1 MNQQKNHS
9 PEMSGATVID
19 IKYPALGRYWKTLV
33 ERNPDLKEREESF
46 VAGDTIIA
54 QERVYHRAFVLLDGQ
69 AREEL
74 VVEHQG
80 IPLTKELRILKAGR
94 VGFAEALSEEY
105 ADQPA
110 RYSVVAET
118 RTTIVRIDRAW
129 LNELTLLRGKGNF
142 EFDLVLELI
151 RTRQE
156 QLDSTEQT
164 LRDRIQVQLDLNVA
178 REAGSDLSN
187 LAERML
193 AMIERRDQTI
203 RTLKH
208 HIRETELSSESI
220 TNILREEQPQMIH
233 ILAAGPNEPELD
245 DPGSIDIEDP
255 ERTLIDLIP
264 FGTEKPP
271 EEDETDPDGTAQTL
285 RPPPSPKQNEG
296 PTEIQA
302 DDDDVVIEIHDDDT
316 SIEDVTLDE
325 IGGTERQTRGFSKPP
340 PETVDQVVEIPR
352 LPKTGYQYHRSE
364 TLQGLAAQTV
374 PTETQE
380 GDFFNDEEIPSSHS
394 GTLLGVSIE
403 EVWPQGIPEKQTAI
417 PFMQP
422 EIDLPPSSRLPA
434 RQAIVAV
441 QAGGLGPTNWDPER
455 ADVRQKP

>member
-1 MNQQKNHS
+1 MG
-9 PEMSGATVID
+9 GATVID

-54 QERVYHRAFVLLDGQ
+54 QERVYHRAFVLLEGQ

-110 RYSVVAET
+110 RYSIVAET

-164 LRDRIQVQLDLNVA
+164 LRDRIEAQLALDAA

-193 AMIERRDQTI
+193 AMIEKRDQTI
-203 RTLKH
+203 RTLRH

-255 ERTLIDLIP
+255 ERTLIDPASFPI
-264 FGTEKPP
+264 
-271 EEDETDPDGTAQTL
+271 EEEEADPDGTAQTL
-285 RPPPSPKQNEG
+285 RPPPRPQEND
-296 PTEIQA
+296 PPAEIGT
-302 DDDDVVIEIHDDDT
+302 DDDDVVIEIHDDEID
-316 SIEDVTLDE
+316 IEDVTLDE

-340 PETVDQVVEIPR
+340 PETTDPVVDIPR
-352 LPKTGYQYHRSE
+352 LTDVRSPYRRSE
-364 TLQGLAAQTV
+364 TLQGLAAQTA
-374 PTETQE
+374 PIIEDTQIQE

-394 GTLLGVSIE
+394 GTLLGLSVE
-403 EVWPQGIPEKQTAI
+403 EVWPQGIPDTAQTTI
-417 PFMQP
+417 PVMQP
-422 EIDLPPSSRLPA
+422 EINPPPSPFLPPRRA
-434 RQAIVAV
+434 TVAV
-441 QAGGLGPTNWDPER
+441 QAGGLGPTNWDLER
-455 ADVRQKP
+455 ADVRQKL